1 MKKNWYLL
9 ILFIFDILFS
19 QCFASVEVIG
29 SLKQVYPSNRGEI
42 AKGQIMIQNSD
53 SSDQQV
59 RIYQTDM
66 LYNFQDQTFYDKPGS
81 NKRSNADWVNYSPKT
96 LVLKAKETR
105 NIEYEIRTPDSDSI
119 KGTYWSCIMI
129 EGVSAIDPSAPDG
142 LSIRTVT
149 RYAVQLVNEMNNKG
163 KGSLTFF
170 DPTLIKDED
179 NKLFL
184 AVDILNNGDR
194 FISPEVS
201 MELYDEDGKA
211 IKTIKAEKR
220 GLYPT
225 TSVRF
230 KLDLAGLPSKK
241 TYSAMIIA
249 AGQDED
255 VFGIEYT
262 LFF

>member
-1 MKKNWYLL
+1 MKKLWCLL
-9 ILFIFDILFS
+9 IILVFGLLSS
-19 QCFASVEVIG
+19 QSFASVEVIG
-29 SLKQVYPSNRGEI
+29 SLKQVYQTSRGETV
-42 AKGQIMIQNSD
+42 KGQIMIQNSD
-53 SSDQQV
+53 TSDQQV

-66 LYNFQDQTFYDKPGS
+66 LYNFQEQTFYDNPGS
-81 NKRSNADWVNYSPKT
+81 NSRSNAHWVNYSPKT

-105 NIEYEIRTPDSDSI
+105 NIEYEINTPNSDSI

-129 EGVSAIDPSAPDG
+129 EGVSPIDPTRTDG

-149 RYAVQLVNEMNNKG
+149 RYAVQLVNEMNDKG
-163 KGSLTFF
+163 NGSLTFF
-170 DPTLIKDED
+170 EPTLSREEGD
-179 NKLFL
+179 KLFL

-201 MELYDEDGKA
+201 MELYDEDGNA
-211 IKTIKAEKR
+211 VKTIKADKR
-220 GLYPT
+220 GLYPS

-230 KLDLAGLPSKK
+230 KLDLADLPSKK
-241 TYSAMIIA
+241 TYTAMIIA
-249 AGQDED
+249 AGQDQD